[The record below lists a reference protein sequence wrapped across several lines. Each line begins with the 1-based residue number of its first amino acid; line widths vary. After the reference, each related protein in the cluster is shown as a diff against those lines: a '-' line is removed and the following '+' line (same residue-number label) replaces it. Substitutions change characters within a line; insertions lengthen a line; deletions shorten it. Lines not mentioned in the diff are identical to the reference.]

1 MDEIHQGN
9 VAVWQHFFEVNIMHF
24 QRLEDLRVDHD
35 KTQIEIAEYLN
46 MGRNVYWRYEK
57 GKREVPTWA
66 VLKLADYYKVSTD
79 YLLGRTD
86 ERTPYPPAR
95 RR

>member
-1 MDEIHQGN
+1 MY
-9 VAVWQHFFEVNIMHF
+9 FR
-24 QRLEDLRVDHD
+24 RLEDLRVDHD
-35 KTQIEIAEYLN
+35 KTQIEVAEFLN

-57 GKREVPTWA
+57 GKREIPTWA

-86 ERTPYPPAR
+86 QRTPYPPGR
-95 RR
+95 RK

>member
-1 MDEIHQGN
+1 MY
-9 VAVWQHFFEVNIMHF
+9 F

-57 GKREVPTWA
+57 GIREIPTWA
-66 VLKLADYYKVSTD
+66 VIKLADFYDVSTD

-86 ERTPYPPAR
+86 DPTPPHPGKP
-95 RR
+95 